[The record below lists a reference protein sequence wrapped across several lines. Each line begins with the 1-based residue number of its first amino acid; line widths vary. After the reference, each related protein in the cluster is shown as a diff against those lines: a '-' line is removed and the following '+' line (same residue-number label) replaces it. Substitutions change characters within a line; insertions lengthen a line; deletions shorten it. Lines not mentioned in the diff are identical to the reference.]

1 MGHTRS
7 FCEWEGNDGSKKR
20 RAILKISS
28 PNTHRVSHGRR
39 GRRLLYALQIVD
51 LKDEENLS
59 AVDDYMRREVQ
70 PLENYSSS
78 GGKFTNKY

>member
-1 MGHTRS
+1 M
-7 FCEWEGNDGSKKR
+7 
-20 RAILKISS
+20 KISS

-59 AVDDYMRREVQ
+59 AVDDYVHREVQ
-70 PLENYSSS
+70 PLENFSSS
-78 GGKFTNKY
+78 RGKFTNIY